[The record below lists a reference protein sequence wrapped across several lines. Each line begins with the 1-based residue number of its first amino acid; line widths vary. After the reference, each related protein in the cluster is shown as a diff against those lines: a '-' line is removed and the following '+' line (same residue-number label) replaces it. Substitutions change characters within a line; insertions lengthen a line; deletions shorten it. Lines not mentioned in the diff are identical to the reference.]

1 MLRTIVKSLFSSRFL
16 NYNYF
21 RDYDPATGRYVES
34 DPIGLQGGINPY
46 GYVGSAPVNLV
57 DPQGLDAIQINYD
70 GYPVNTGLGFH
81 LPLGHGAVI
90 TVDPATGYTQYYEF
104 GRYTDK
110 DCGNVRRQPVP
121 NVVIGPDGRPTQKSL
136 DALYAFVGK
145 NYGENSPVS
154 ATYYDTTN
162 YKDAVKYA
170 QNFAKHHACYKLL
183 SNNCKTFAHD
193 AATAQPTTTPQ

>member
-1 MLRTIVKSLFSSRFL
+1 
-16 NYNYF
+16 
-21 RDYDPATGRYVES
+21 
-34 DPIGLQGGINPY
+34 
-46 GYVGSAPVNLV
+46 
-57 DPQGLDAIQINYD
+57 
-70 GYPVNTGLGFH
+70 
-81 LPLGHGAVI
+81 
-90 TVDPATGYTQYYEF
+90 
-104 GRYTDK
+104 
-110 DCGNVRRQPVP
+110 
-121 NVVIGPDGRPTQKSL
+121 VVMGPDGKSTQKSL

-193 AATAQPTTTPQ
+193 AATAQPTTAAHSVSDEQGSNCLAGSRDSGERISPL